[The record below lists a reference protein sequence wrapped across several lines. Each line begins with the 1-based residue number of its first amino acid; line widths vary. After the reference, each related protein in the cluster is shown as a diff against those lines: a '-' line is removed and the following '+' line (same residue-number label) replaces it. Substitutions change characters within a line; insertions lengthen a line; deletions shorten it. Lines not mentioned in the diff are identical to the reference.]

1 MCDQSQFNISNI
13 PQSCYYYLNFFK
25 CIFLKILV
33 FTKLLSEQ
41 HKVFFFFCLWQSTLC
56 MFLFSRRIQFHFLH
70 HATHHARSMPLCSTV
85 ATLLCGGNDCRC
97 AWKPLVGMRRC
108 KQETNKHYVFQSDWR
123 VCYTPWSASLQIPPA
138 PPLPRQNHIIIFR
151 DLFINICKCKK
162 RQKKKRRI
170 TVSHW
175 RVLLAV

>member
-1 MCDQSQFNISNI
+1 
-13 PQSCYYYLNFFK
+13 
-25 CIFLKILV
+25 
-33 FTKLLSEQ
+33 
-41 HKVFFFFCLWQSTLC
+41 

-70 HATHHARSMPLCSTV
+70 HATHHACSLPLCSTV

-138 PPLPRQNHIIIFR
+138 PPLPRPNHIIIFR

-162 RQKKKRRI
+162 RQKKKKKNNSVTLASIISSVGRSTVHFFSI
-170 TVSHW
+170 TFELTANPVCLKGKMNSKQLNRHHFTLTCW
-175 RVLLAV
+175 